1 MGSRALS
8 IRVPAKNSFPIY
20 HLPIRTKSQLR
31 EKIHYGVEA
40 YQRMGSDRQRT
51 DGFHWYEIHRI
62 IKNTRLTNE
71 MMTGI
76 AARYSDALQPPYERS
91 FDELLK
97 NGYSEI
103 RMEICCSKAMI
114 PFTGENVVENND
126 PSIELSSRS
135 TKEALNKSS
144 LSALPVKSG

>member
-1 MGSRALS
+1 M
-8 IRVPAKNSFPIY
+8 V
-20 HLPIRTKSQLR
+20 
-31 EKIHYGVEA
+31 
-40 YQRMGSDRQRT
+40 SDRQRP
-51 DGFHWYEIHRI
+51 DGFLWYEIHRI

-91 FDELLK
+91 VDELLK
-97 NGYSEI
+97 NGYSKI

-114 PFTGENVVENND
+114 PFAGENVVENND
-126 PSIELSSRS
+126 PSIELNSRS

-144 LSALPVKSG
+144 LSALLVK